1 MNRARFT
8 FAATLVGASCLAA
21 AAFAQTPAPAP
32 APAPAPMTSILAGKK
47 FTPPFKGQ
55 AEIEFTKPVTKRDK
69 EMVVTTIQVR
79 NTQNAPLL
87 RLTIDETWY
96 DKAGGLVTGG
106 KGVIAR
112 LEPGEVGTVKIETPF
127 NAKMSANNYNFAH
140 ANGTVKPRRV
150 EKLVAACPRKRHRQA
165 TPRGEARRRHRRER
179 TGGEAG
185 VGDEEEIGRSRIKHQ
200 ECVQGGPSEVRPFVV
215 LGA

>member
-1 MNRARFT
+1 MTRARLALAASFVVAS
-8 FAATLVGASCLAA
+8 AATTVVL
-21 AAFAQTPAPAP
+21 AQTPQAP
-32 APAPAPMTSILAGKK
+32 PMTSVLAGKK
-47 FTPPFKGQ
+47 FNPPFKGQ

-150 EKLVAACPRKRHRQA
+150 EKLVAATDAKEPAAKPA
-165 TPRGEARRRHRRER
+165 
-179 TGGEAG
+179 
-185 VGDEEEIGRSRIKHQ
+185 
-200 ECVQGGPSEVRPFVV
+200 SETKKK
-215 LGA
+215 